1 MLKIENLTAGYTNP
15 VVTDLSLEV
24 RKNQI
29 VSLMGRN
36 GVGKTTLM
44 KTIMGIL
51 EPTEGSIFW
60 KDEEITQISSHR
72 RAQQGIGYVPQGRDI
87 FPYLSVRENLLMG
100 FESRNPDSD
109 PSDVDQMLEI
119 FPILEE
125 KIEDAAGTLSGG
137 QQQQLA
143 IARILVGRPDILLLD
158 EPAAGIQPS
167 IVKKIGEVIERLNDE
182 RGLTVLL
189 VEQFV
194 DFALGLSDYVYVMRE
209 GEIVASESSD
219 TIERDQ
225 IERHLSV

>member
-1 MLKIENLTAGYTNP
+1 MLTIENLTAGYTNP

-24 RKNQI
+24 RENQI

-44 KTIMGIL
+44 KTIMGII
-51 EPTEGSIFW
+51 EPTEGSVVW
-60 KDEEITQISSHR
+60 KNNDITHLSSYR

-100 FESRNPDSD
+100 FESRNDK
-109 PSDVDQMLEI
+109 SDVSDVEEMLEI

-167 IVKKIGEVIERLNDE
+167 IVKKIGEVIERLNAE

-209 GEIVASESSD
+209 GEIVTSD
-219 TIERDQ
+219 PSTAIDHEQ

>member
-1 MLKIENLTAGYTNP
+1 MLSVKNLTSGYNNP
-15 VVTDLSLEV
+15 VIRDLSMEV
-24 RKNQI
+24 REGQV

-36 GVGKTTLM
+36 GVGKTTLI

-51 EPTEGSIFW
+51 ETMEGSVHW
-60 KDEEITQISSHR
+60 RDRDITSLSSHR
-72 RAQQGIGYVPQGRDI
+72 RARKGLGYVPQGRDV
-87 FPYLSVRENLLMG
+87 FAHLTVRENLKMG
-100 FESRNPDSD
+100 YESRDDGASPETLER
-109 PSDVDQMLEI
+109 MLEI

-143 IARILVGRPDILLLD
+143 IARILVGDPDVLLLD

-167 IVKKIGEVIERLNDE
+167 IVKKIGEVIQRMNEE
-182 RGLTVLL
+182 EGLAVLL

-209 GEIVASESSD
+209 GEIVVDDSAGEID
-219 TIERDQ
+219 GDQ
-225 IERHLSV
+225 VERHLSV